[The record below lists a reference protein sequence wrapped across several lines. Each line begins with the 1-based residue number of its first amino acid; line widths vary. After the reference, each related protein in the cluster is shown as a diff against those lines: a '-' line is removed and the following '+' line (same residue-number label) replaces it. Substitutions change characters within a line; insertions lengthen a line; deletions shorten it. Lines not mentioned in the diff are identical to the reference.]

1 MFAALYRLACE
12 SQEVGLH
19 CSTTIQ
25 TQITLQKKDKIQ
37 ALQNIQ
43 TEMPDIKT
51 KNLKKKVVKCN
62 TSKLRTVKGK
72 YM

>member
-19 CSTTIQ
+19 CSTT
-25 TQITLQKKDKIQ
+25 TTTTKKRRRRRRRRR
-37 ALQNIQ
+37 
-43 TEMPDIKT
+43 ERE
-51 KNLKKKVVKCN
+51 VVKCN

-72 YM
+72 YI